1 MLERKISLRSW
12 PAALLLAVAVA
23 LPASAAEPTPATDS
37 AVSWIQRMNVALT
50 RRNFEGVL
58 VHQMGKMREVSK
70 IIHRVQGM
78 RMSERRIVIPTE
90 GSGPGSEFVRNG
102 NESLEY
108 YPRQNLVIVQERN
121 RSYGFLRAF
130 NGVKA
135 ASERNNYAI
144 TDHGAAT
151 IDGRVTQHVSIEPR
165 DAVRY
170 GYHFWLDADS
180 ALPLKTQILARS
192 GEVLEEIWFETFWLP
207 ATIADERLKPEFD
220 ASKFK
225 WKNRRMPAYSADL
238 KKQFVPRAELLP
250 AGFQVSFLSG
260 PAGEAA
266 ARAKAP
272 GPRARYL
279 ISDDIAVVSVFIE
292 PAVQKPAPQDSA
304 GGKGA
309 AQAAG
314 DSAGKGSA
322 AAAVAN
328 PWVMGATTAYYT
340 VVDDHLITV
349 VGEVPPATAKAIAA
363 ALRPE

>member
-12 PAALLLAVAVA
+12 PAALLLLVAVA
-23 LPASAAEPTPATDS
+23 LPAPAAEPAPAADG
-37 AVSWIQRMNVALT
+37 AVGWIQRMNVALT

-58 VHQMGKMREVSK
+58 VHQIGKMREVSK

-90 GSGPGSEFVRNG
+90 GSGPGNEFVRNG
-102 NESLEY
+102 NESLAY
-108 YPRQNLVIVQERN
+108 YPGGSTVIVQERN

-130 NGVKA
+130 NGVKT
-135 ASERNNYAI
+135 ASERNNYLI
-144 TDHGAAT
+144 TDHGAAS

-165 DAVRY
+165 DALRY

-180 ALPLKTQILARS
+180 ALPLKTQIVARS

-220 ASKFK
+220 ASKFT
-225 WKNRRMPAYSADL
+225 WKNRKVPAYRADV
-238 KKQFVPRAELLP
+238 KKKFVPRAELLP
-250 AGFQVSFLSG
+250 AGFQVSFL
-260 PAGEAA
+260 PAPAVEAA
-266 ARAKAP
+266 AQAKAP

-279 ISDDIAVVSVFIE
+279 VSDDIAVVSVFIE
-292 PAVQKPAPQDSA
+292 PVVQKAATQDSKS
-304 GGKGA
+304 GKGTG
-309 AQAAG
+309 QAAA
-314 DSAGKGSA
+314 DSKAKGGAG
-322 AAAVAN
+322 AVAN
-328 PWVMGATTAYYT
+328 PMVMGATTGYYT